1 MSPRKDKSTSD
12 QATYMLMGKD
22 AMKRII
28 GPSILDL
35 AWGRTLKE
43 IMEIGQEKVEVEA
56 LDLKSLIEPWVKMQ
70 NWVSK
75 VEETESQARTMDKA
89 IAVMTN

>member
-12 QATYMLMGKD
+12 QATCSQVKD
-22 AMKRII
+22 AMTRII

-35 AWGRTLKE
+35 GWGRNLKE
-43 IMEIGQEKVEVEA
+43 IMEIGLEKVEVGA

-75 VEETESQARTMDKA
+75 VEETASQARTMDKA
-89 IAVMTN
+89 IAVTAN

>member
-1 MSPRKDKSTSD
+1 MNPRKDKSAPD
-12 QATYMLMGKD
+12 QATCSQGKH
-22 AMKRII
+22 AMTTII

-35 AWGRTLKE
+35 GWGRTLRE

-70 NWVSK
+70 NWVR
-75 VEETESQARTMDKA
+75 VEETESQVSTMDKA
-89 IAVMTN
+89 IAVTTN